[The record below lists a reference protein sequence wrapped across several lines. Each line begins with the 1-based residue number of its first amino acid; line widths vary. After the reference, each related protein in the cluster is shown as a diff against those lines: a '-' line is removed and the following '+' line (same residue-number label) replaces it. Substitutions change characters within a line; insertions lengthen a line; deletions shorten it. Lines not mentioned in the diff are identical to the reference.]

1 MFKIY
6 VGNIGPRT
14 DDVALKKLFAP
25 YIEIEDIAIPM
36 DEKSNRP
43 RGFAIVMTRDEEL
56 GQRAVTA
63 LMNTSLQGRTLV
75 INEAQTKKQ
84 KKKALAKKAAE
95 KVSGDSPE
103 DAPTERVSHRPFFR
117 GARAPRPRGR
127 VSKREPF

>member
-14 DDVALKKLFAP
+14 DDASLKKLFAP

-36 DEKSNRP
+36 DEKSERP
-43 RGFAIVMTRDEEL
+43 RGFAIVMTKDDEL
-56 GQRAVTA
+56 GQRAVRA
-63 LMNTSLQGRTLV
+63 LMGTSLHGRSLV

-84 KKKALAKKAAE
+84 KQKALAKKAAE
-95 KVSGDSPE
+95 KTE
-103 DAPTERVSHRPFFR
+103 DGQEPKERVSHRPFFR

-127 VSKREPF
+127 VNRREPF